1 MERAVP
7 SASGHRRA
15 IPEVA
20 AAIGL
25 GSNLG
30 DSRALLQGALE
41 ALDGAQ
47 GVRLTAVSPWYR
59 TAPVGPP
66 QPDYLNGFALL
77 HTQRPAEDL
86 LELLLTIEA
95 RFGRV
100 RRERWGPRL
109 LDLDL
114 LLYGEQSIQTPK
126 LQVPHPR
133 LAERAFVLVP
143 LAEIAPHWRH
153 PSCGRSVA
161 ELLEAW
167 QNLEA
172 AGRVGSSSIVESPPH
187 AQPLLRRSA
196 PRGD

>member
-1 MERAVP
+1 MERVGP
-7 SASGHRRA
+7 CHRRD
-15 IPEVA
+15 IPEVT

-30 DSRALLQGALE
+30 DSRALLQGALD
-41 ALDGAQ
+41 ALNGAQ
-47 GVRLTAVSPWYR
+47 GVRLTAVSSWYR

-66 QPDYLNGFALL
+66 QPDYLNGCVLL
-77 HTQRPAEDL
+77 QTQRPAEDL

-95 RFGRV
+95 CFGRV
-100 RRERWGPRL
+100 RGEHWGPRL

-114 LLYGEQSIQTPK
+114 LLYGDQSIQTPT

-133 LAERAFVLVP
+133 LTERAFVLVP

-153 PSCGRSVA
+153 PSCDRTVA
-161 ELLEAW
+161 ELLEAL
-167 QNLEA
+167 QNQEA
-172 AGRVGSSSIVESPPH
+172 AGRVGLSSIVESPPH